1 MAGDL
6 EILEV
11 AEPEVQRQVAAVIE
25 DDRISGLRMNGL
37 RHCTCTPGSDVA
49 WKEGVF
55 ELSVVH

>member
-6 EILEV
+6 EILGV

-37 RHCTCTPGSDVA
+37 RHCTPGGDVTCI
-49 WKEGVF
+49 WVICG
-55 ELSVVH
+55 S